1 MCSWGELGM
10 AFVEMGGRRVV
21 LLCVVLGLCGLW
33 SGVEGEVVSEARC
46 DELGFTGLVLC
57 SDCDSL
63 VEYVKDKEL
72 EADCR
77 KCCAEE
83 FENDLSKM
91 KYARAVLE
99 ICLRKVMF
107 YPNIQTFID
116 EKLSDFP
123 EVSVKYRFGAPPK
136 LIMKDEKGS
145 QKESIRID
153 NWKTEQI
160 EQFLKQK
167 VISEASL

>member
-1 MCSWGELGM
+1 MTVC
-10 AFVEMGGRRVV
+10 AF
-21 LLCVVLGLCGLW
+21 LCVVLSCALH
-33 SGVEGEVVSEARC
+33 GVDAEALSEAKC
-46 DELGFTGLVLC
+46 EDLGFTGLALC

-63 VEYVKDKEL
+63 AEYVKDQEL

-83 FENDLSKM
+83 SENALSKM
-91 KYARAVLE
+91 KYAGAVLE
-99 ICLRKVMF
+99 ICMRKVMF

-116 EKLSDFP
+116 DKLSQFP
-123 EVSVKYRFGAPPK
+123 DVDVQFRFGAPPK
-136 LIMKDEKGS
+136 LIMNDESGN

-160 EQFLKQK
+160 EQFLREK
-167 VISEASL
+167 VISKSSL